1 MQESLLKKNQ
11 PNFRLLDKDDL
22 ATDDT
27 EGLLNVQDIL
37 AFTSLLS
44 EGDDLNAQRTNGQT

>member
-44 EGDDLNAQRTNGQT
+44 EGDDLNAQKTNGQT